1 MRAPRPPA
9 PGRARPAGA
18 GTAVSRT
25 LAPGPIRAPVR
36 TVELVPTPRGD
47 ARVQLDRPAR
57 PVGLLVLGHGAGGG
71 ITAPDLVAVT
81 AAAAAAGWA
90 AALVEQ
96 PYRVAGRRAPSPA
109 PALDEAWSAVLAH
122 LRATVVGRR
131 RIPVVTGGR
140 SSGAR
145 VACRTAT
152 GVRAAGVLCLAF
164 PTAPPGRP
172 DRDRLGELAAPS
184 VPVLVIQGD
193 RDPFGVPPPAPNRT
207 IHLIPGAD
215 HALRKDRPGVVAAAL
230 AFLTDRLPP
239 RPTIEV

>member
-1 MRAPRPPA
+1 MTTPARA
-9 PGRARPAGA
+9 
-18 GTAVSRT
+18 AVRSV
-25 LAPGPIRAPVR
+25 A
-36 TVELVPTPRGD
+36 LVPTPRGD
-47 ARVQLDRPAR
+47 ARVRLDLPGR

-71 ITAPDLVAVT
+71 ITAPDLVAV
-81 AAAAAAGWA
+81 AAAAVGAGWA
-90 AALVEQ
+90 VALVEQ

-109 PALDEAWSAVLAH
+109 PALDEAWLAVLAH

-152 GVRAAGVLCLAF
+152 AVRAAGVLALAF

-172 DRDRLGELAAPS
+172 DKDRLAELAAPA

-193 RDPFGVPPPAPNRT
+193 RDPFGVPPPAPGRC

-215 HALRKDRPGVVAAAL
+215 HALRKDRPGIVAAAV
-230 AFLTDRLPP
+230 AWLTDRLPA
-239 RPTIEV
+239 RPARPPQPPA